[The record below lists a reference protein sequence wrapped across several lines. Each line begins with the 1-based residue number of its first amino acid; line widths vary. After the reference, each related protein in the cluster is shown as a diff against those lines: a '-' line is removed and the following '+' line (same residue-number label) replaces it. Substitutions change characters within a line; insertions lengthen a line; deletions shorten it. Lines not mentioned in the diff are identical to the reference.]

1 MTTAA
6 ATTSPTTRATSSSC
20 TAVHVERLTVR
31 PSRSARRTLD
41 GVDLAVP
48 AGGSLLV
55 VGPSGGG
62 KSTLLHVLA
71 GVVPHSA
78 PARVDGT
85 VRVLGAD
92 PRTQPVA
99 RTALRV
105 ARLGQDPVTGTCLPR
120 VADEVAL
127 GLESRGVPRAEIGA
141 RVRRALDEVGAAHLG
156 DRRTGRLSGGE
167 QQRVALA
174 AALVVR
180 PGLLLLDEPTAM
192 LDPVAA
198 DAVRRVVAA
207 RATSGDVAVVV
218 VEQRLEGWLP
228 DRAVRLEAGT
238 VVADGPTSAVVPAAP
253 GPGRV
258 ARARPGTGDVVVDLS
273 DLVVTR
279 DGEPV
284 VRVGRLAARE
294 GQVTALVGRNGSGKS
309 SLLLGIAGLLPCRGR
324 REAGTAAYV
333 AQHPEHQLLTRSVAD
348 EVAYGLAA
356 RGRGRVR
363 WRGGRA
369 SRGTGSGTWHDSRH
383 PTGPGTGPGA
393 GPGAGQGGGSSTSRR
408 ARPVAEHPEVAR
420 ALSRAGLTHLA
431 DADPFRLSGGEQR
444 RLVLAAAGV
453 LGRRVLLLDEPT
465 AGLDAAHTARVV
477 RMVADAADDGVAVVL
492 ATHDLALAR
501 AVADQVVVLDAGRS
515 VAAGGPELLDDGA
528 LLVAS
533 GLAVGT

>member
-1 MTTAA
+1 MTTA
-6 ATTSPTTRATSSSC
+6 STTRAPASSC
-20 TAVHVERLTVR
+20 RAVDVQRLTVR
-31 PSRSARRTLD
+31 PVRSARRTLD

-71 GVVPHSA
+71 GVVPHSV

-85 VRVLGAD
+85 VRVLGVD

-180 PGLLLLDEPTAM
+180 PELLLLDEPTAM

-198 DAVRRVVAA
+198 DAVRQVVAA
-207 RATSGDVAVVV
+207 RAASGDVAVVV

-238 VVADGPTSAVVPAAP
+238 VVADGPTSSVVPATPCA
-253 GPGRV
+253 GRV
-258 ARARPGTGDVVVDLS
+258 ACAGRGAGDVVVDLA

-279 DGEPV
+279 DGAPV
-284 VRVGRLAARE
+284 VQVGRLVARA

-324 REAGTAAYV
+324 RGAGTAAYV

-356 RGRGRVR
+356 RGRGPVR
-363 WRGGRA
+363 WHGGRA
-369 SRGTGSGTWHDSRH
+369 SRGTGQDGRH
-383 PTGPGTGPGA
+383 TAP
-393 GPGAGQGGGSSTSRR
+393 RR
-408 ARPVAEHPEVAR
+408 AGPVAEHPDVAR

-453 LGRRVLLLDEPT
+453 LGRRALLLDEPT

-477 RMVADAADDGVAVVL
+477 RMVADAADHGVAVVL
-492 ATHDLALAR
+492 ATHDLTLAR

-515 VAAGGPELLDDGA
+515 AASGGADLLDDGA